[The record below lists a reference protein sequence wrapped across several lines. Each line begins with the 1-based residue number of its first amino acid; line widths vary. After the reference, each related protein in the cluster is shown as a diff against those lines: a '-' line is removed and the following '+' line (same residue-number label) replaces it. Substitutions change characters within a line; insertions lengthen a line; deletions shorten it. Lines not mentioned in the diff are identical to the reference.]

1 MLPVYLLS
9 VVLNGLVGIILAFCK
24 EETETGAMSFSL
36 NNETTRLVIGVL
48 SFVTGILKILSPV
61 QVHGN
66 IPVLGDLFPALAGL
80 AGGFVLVFEY
90 YRSKASDASILDYM
104 ERISSLITRQR
115 KIAGFVCI
123 AVAVLHFI
131 FYPIILL

>member
-24 EETETGAMSFSL
+24 EETESGAISFSL

-61 QVHGN
+61 RGN
-66 IPVLGDLFPALAGL
+66 IPVIGDLFPAIAGL

-104 ERISSLITRQR
+104 ERIVSLITRQR

-123 AVAVLHFI
+123 AVAAIHFI
-131 FYPIILL
+131 FYPIIFL